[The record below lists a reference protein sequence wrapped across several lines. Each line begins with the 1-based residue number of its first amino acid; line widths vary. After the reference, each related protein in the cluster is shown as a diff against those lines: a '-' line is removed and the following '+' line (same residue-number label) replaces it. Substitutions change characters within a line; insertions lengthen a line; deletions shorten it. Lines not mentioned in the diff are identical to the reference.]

1 MKRVDKSSALL
12 WKAWSNGE
20 AVTTAS
26 FRFYR
31 PSPGGSGAEEHF
43 LTVLLE
49 NGIVAGVS
57 TTSQDVI
64 AAGSD
69 APPVMESVTFTFERI
84 TWTYEIGGVEHTDNW
99 EAPR

>member
-1 MKRVDKSSALL
+1 MDKSSALL

-20 AVTTAS
+20 AVTTVS

-64 AAGSD
+64 VAGSD